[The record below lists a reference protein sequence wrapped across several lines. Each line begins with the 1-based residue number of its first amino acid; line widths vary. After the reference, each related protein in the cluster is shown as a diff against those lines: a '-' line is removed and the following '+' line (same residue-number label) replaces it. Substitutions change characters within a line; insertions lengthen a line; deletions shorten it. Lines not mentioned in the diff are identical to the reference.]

1 VTRKEYLIQ
10 TEPKVICSCSF
21 FANYG
26 MLCRHLAV
34 AAPYLQFE
42 LLDAISGRWL
52 RSIEAVKLWKEKI
65 ELADT
70 LGTQMMESG
79 DGMTKIVEYGD
90 DVTHNQAVPQSPKKK
105 AIEKSVL
112 VAKGHMKTLHSYLE
126 QNEAYASMIAS
137 TLEELLSDFQ
147 TTDSI
152 MNESIAN
159 VKKKGRPKL
168 DHRMKSW
175 SEGISI
181 KSRTR
186 NKADQRKRSRI
197 KQNPR
202 NQRMKSI
209 LRMNPRLKARWK
221 PPNLSLS

>member
-34 AAPYLQFE
+34 AAP
-42 LLDAISGRWL
+42 
-52 RSIEAVKLWKEKI
+52 
-65 ELADT
+65 

-90 DVTHNQAVPQSPKKK
+90 THNQAVPQSPKKK

-186 NKADQRKRSRI
+186 NKADQRKRSRM